1 MPNLESPSD
10 GSEGGQEASSQDPHP
25 LLAMDGIGRRVPGV
39 CFRCF
44 WQADDDDYDDAPCVD
59 KDLAVPLRI
68 LQYLVYW
75 ECPECVAC
83 AVVAK
88 SRKRVRTTAIAQEI
102 ASIVLR
108 LFGNTS
114 EFRGTALTGLMQLSK
129 RLWKL
134 AREGQRARRP
144 RREVSTRRWRRH
156 VSFLDALRRHA
167 SSGSA
172 LR

>member
-44 WQADDDDYDDAPCVD
+44 WQVD
-59 KDLAVPLRI
+59 KDLGVPWRI

-88 SRKRVRTTAIAQEI
+88 RRKRVQPTAIAQEI
-102 ASIVLR
+102 EFIQWR

-114 EFRGTALTGLMQLSK
+114 EFRGAALTGLMQLSK

-134 AREGQRARRP
+134 AREGQRVRRP